1 MANVTI
7 IALEWEAK
15 KGWLEK
21 WSLQRT
27 WTKLNLTA
35 RYYFKG
41 RITLPKRMNFWKSS
55 KRGGAVIS
63 NPKIYVADFGHLNRA
78 F

>member
-1 MANVTI
+1 MPQKIANVTI

-27 WTKLNLTA
+27 WTKLNLIA
-35 RYYFKG
+35 R
-41 RITLPKRMNFWKSS
+41 
-55 KRGGAVIS
+55 
-63 NPKIYVADFGHLNRA
+63 
-78 F
+78 